1 MPGNPTLTQTPR
13 ARQRRA
19 MRPPTKET
27 QSVPRSSAVTAAAIA
42 ILALAACST
51 ATTPMSGRLEGTA
64 WRAESIEG
72 KPVLDVQHPSTLRFF
87 DRQLAGGSLGC
98 NAYSTTFFADSTG
111 LRFGEIAPTR
121 KMCPAPVMEQESR
134 FSAALQATSNAR
146 VDEKGALILIDA
158 QGNSRARLLPM
169 TP

>member
-1 MPGNPTLTQTPR
+1 M
-13 ARQRRA
+13 
-19 MRPPTKET
+19 ET
-27 QSVPRSSAVTAAAIA
+27 ESVPRFSAVTAAAIA

-51 ATTPMSGRLEGTA
+51 STTPMSGRLEGTA
-64 WRAESIEG
+64 WRAEIIEG
-72 KPVLDVQHPSTLRFF
+72 KPALDGQHPSTLRFF

-121 KMCPAPVMEQESR
+121 KMCPAPAMEQEVR
-134 FSAALQATSNAR
+134 FGAALQATRASR
-146 VDEKGALILIDA
+146 IDENGALLLLDVD
-158 QGNSRARLLPM
+158 GKTRARLLPM